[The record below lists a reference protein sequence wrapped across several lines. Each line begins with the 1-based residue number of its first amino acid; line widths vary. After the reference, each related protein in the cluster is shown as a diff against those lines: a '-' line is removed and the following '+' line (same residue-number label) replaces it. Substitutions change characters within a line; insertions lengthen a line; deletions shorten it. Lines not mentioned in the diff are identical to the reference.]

1 MPRIRAAT
9 IGEHKSLVRAGLLDA
24 ARRLIEEEESADISL
39 AEVALAA
46 GVGRTTFYE
55 YFTDRDDVI
64 ASLAE
69 AELPVILSELIASVD
84 TNLPIRDRLAIL
96 VTKTIEFVATDR
108 VFGVILHREVGRL
121 GIEAQ
126 ARIRDTHAMLASEMT
141 TIYVR
146 GVEEGEFRAMP
157 PRVAGRL
164 IQDTIMSGARL
175 LIVDPEDMVVVVGHV
190 RDFLLGGLGHGTVNP
205 PVTTTR

>member
-9 IGEHKSLVRAGLLDA
+9 IGEHKSLVRAGLLDS
-24 ARRLIEEEESADISL
+24 ARRLIEEEETAEISL

-64 ASLAE
+64 ACLVE
-69 AELPVILSELIASVD
+69 DELPVILDELIGSVD
-84 TNLPIRDRLAIL
+84 PSLPVRERLAL
-96 VTKTIEFVATDR
+96 LATKTIEFVATDR
-108 VFGVILHREVGRL
+108 VFGVILHREVGKL
-121 GIEAQ
+121 GLDAQ
-126 ARIRDTHAMLASEMT
+126 ARIRDSHSMLSSEMT
-141 TIYVR
+141 SLYVL
-146 GVEEGEFRAMP
+146 GVEGGVFRAMP

-175 LIVDPEDMVVVVGHV
+175 LIADPGDMAAVVAHV
-190 RDFLLGGLGHGTVNP
+190 RDFLIGGLARPSLTP
-205 PVTTTR
+205 R

>member
-9 IGEHKSLVRAGLLDA
+9 IGEHKSIVRAGLLDA
-24 ARRLIEEEESADISL
+24 ARRLIEEEESAEISL
-39 AEVALAA
+39 AEVAIAA

-69 AELPVILSELIASVD
+69 DELPVILSELIASVD
-84 TNLPIRDRLAIL
+84 VTLPMRERLAAL
-96 VTKTIEFVATDR
+96 ATKTIEFVATDR

-121 GIEAQ
+121 GLEAQ
-126 ARIRDTHAMLASEMT
+126 ARIRDSHAMLSSEMT
-141 TIYVR
+141 NLYVR
-146 GVEEGEFRAMP
+146 GVDEGEFRAMP

-175 LIVDPEDMVVVVGHV
+175 LIADPGDMDAVVGHV
-190 RDFLLGGLGHGTVNP
+190 RDFLLGGLVQAPLTP
-205 PVTTTR
+205 R